1 MRDFVRVDVSACLMG
16 AFLLLTLPLN
26 WLLSALAAAAFH
38 ELCHGA
44 AILLLGGRIWGIR
57 ISAGGAVMETEPL
70 SSGKELVCALAGPAG
85 SLLLVLTFRI
95 FPRVAV
101 CALVQGAF
109 NLLPVF
115 PLDGGRALRCAL
127 ARFCPKWANRIA
139 VWAEWGI
146 IGVLGALALAAT
158 FYWKLYQEICTNA
171 VQNNCFVILE
181 MISPSDEENENLPK
195 MVSENKVDGVIVLG
209 NMKKSY
215 LERLEKTKVPV
226 VFMDFYNMDICE
238 DSVISNSFYGT
249 YKITNYLFRK
259 GHRDIAFVGN
269 IHTTMSIMDRF
280 LGYEKSLISHG
291 IKLREDWIIS
301 DRESE
306 RVSYEDITLP
316 EQMPTAFVCNCD
328 Q

>member
-26 WLLSALAAAAFH
+26 WLLSALVAAAFH

-44 AILLLGGRIWGIR
+44 AILLLGGRIWGVR

-101 CALVQGAF
+101 CALVQAAF

-139 VWAEWGI
+139 VWAEWGT
-146 IGVLGALALAAT
+146 IGILGALALAAT
-158 FYWKLYQEICTNA
+158 FYWKLGMLPLTA
-171 VQNNCFVILE
+171 VTLLAIKAFLRKRPCKLTRF
-181 MISPSDEENENLPK
+181 
-195 MVSENKVDGVIVLG
+195 GV
-209 NMKKSY
+209 
-215 LERLEKTKVPV
+215 
-226 VFMDFYNMDICE
+226 
-238 DSVISNSFYGT
+238 
-249 YKITNYLFRK
+249 
-259 GHRDIAFVGN
+259 
-269 IHTTMSIMDRF
+269 
-280 LGYEKSLISHG
+280 
-291 IKLREDWIIS
+291 
-301 DRESE
+301 
-306 RVSYEDITLP
+306 
-316 EQMPTAFVCNCD
+316 Q
-328 Q
+328 

>member
-44 AILLLGGRIWGIR
+44 AILLLGGRIWGVR
-57 ISAGGAVMETEPL
+57 IGAGGAVMETEPL

-139 VWAEWGI
+139 V
-146 IGVLGALALAAT
+146 
-158 FYWKLYQEICTNA
+158 
-171 VQNNCFVILE
+171 
-181 MISPSDEENENLPK
+181 
-195 MVSENKVDGVIVLG
+195 
-209 NMKKSY
+209 
-215 LERLEKTKVPV
+215 
-226 VFMDFYNMDICE
+226 
-238 DSVISNSFYGT
+238 
-249 YKITNYLFRK
+249 
-259 GHRDIAFVGN
+259 
-269 IHTTMSIMDRF
+269 
-280 LGYEKSLISHG
+280 
-291 IKLREDWIIS
+291 
-301 DRESE
+301 
-306 RVSYEDITLP
+306 
-316 EQMPTAFVCNCD
+316 
-328 Q
+328 

>member
-44 AILLLGGRIWGIR
+44 AILLLGGRIWGVR

-115 PLDGGRALRCAL
+115 PLDGGRALRSG
-127 ARFCPKWANRIA
+127 A
-139 VWAEWGI
+139 V
-146 IGVLGALALAAT
+146 
-158 FYWKLYQEICTNA
+158 
-171 VQNNCFVILE
+171 
-181 MISPSDEENENLPK
+181 LPK
-195 MVSENKVDGVIVLG
+195 MGKSHCSLG
-209 NMKKSY
+209 RMGN
-215 LERLEKTKVPV
+215 
-226 VFMDFYNMDICE
+226 N
-238 DSVISNSFYGT
+238 
-249 YKITNYLFRK
+249 
-259 GHRDIAFVGN
+259 RDIGRSRTDIHFLLEAGDAAPDGGN
-269 IHTTMSIMDRF
+269 FAGNQSIPAKKTLQTDTVRGTIGGELF
-280 LGYEKSLISHG
+280 NEVSL
-291 IKLREDWIIS
+291 
-301 DRESE
+301 
-306 RVSYEDITLP
+306 
-316 EQMPTAFVCNCD
+316 
-328 Q
+328 

>member
-85 SLLLVLTFRI
+85 SLLLVLMFRV

-115 PLDGGRALRCAL
+115 PLDGGRALRSD
-127 ARFCPKWANRIA
+127 A
-139 VWAEWGI
+139 V
-146 IGVLGALALAAT
+146 
-158 FYWKLYQEICTNA
+158 
-171 VQNNCFVILE
+171 
-181 MISPSDEENENLPK
+181 LPK
-195 MVSENKVDGVIVLG
+195 MGKSHCSLG
-209 NMKKSY
+209 RMGN
-215 LERLEKTKVPV
+215 
-226 VFMDFYNMDICE
+226 D
-238 DSVISNSFYGT
+238 
-249 YKITNYLFRK
+249 
-259 GHRDIAFVGN
+259 RDIGRSRADIHFLLEAGDAAHDGGN
-269 IHTTMSIMDRF
+269 FAGNQSIPAKKTLQTDTVRGTIGGEHF
-280 LGYEKSLISHG
+280 NEVSL
-291 IKLREDWIIS
+291 
-301 DRESE
+301 
-306 RVSYEDITLP
+306 
-316 EQMPTAFVCNCD
+316 
-328 Q
+328 

>member
-85 SLLLVLTFRI
+85 SLLLVLMFRV

-115 PLDGGRALRCAL
+115 PLDGGRALR
-127 ARFCPKWANRIA
+127 FCPKWANRIA
-139 VWAEWGI
+139 IWAEWGT
-146 IGVLGALALAAT
+146 IGILGTLALAAT
-158 FYWKLYQEICTNA
+158 FYWKLGMLPLTA
-171 VQNNCFVILE
+171 VTLLAIKAFLRKRPCKLTRF
-181 MISPSDEENENLPK
+181 
-195 MVSENKVDGVIVLG
+195 GV
-209 NMKKSY
+209 
-215 LERLEKTKVPV
+215 
-226 VFMDFYNMDICE
+226 
-238 DSVISNSFYGT
+238 
-249 YKITNYLFRK
+249 
-259 GHRDIAFVGN
+259 
-269 IHTTMSIMDRF
+269 
-280 LGYEKSLISHG
+280 
-291 IKLREDWIIS
+291 
-301 DRESE
+301 
-306 RVSYEDITLP
+306 
-316 EQMPTAFVCNCD
+316 Q
-328 Q
+328 